1 MFRYQILIEY
11 VGTNFRGWQIQKKGK
26 TIQRLIQQKISKI
39 LKEKIILIGS
49 GRTDTGVHAI
59 GQSAHF
65 DCKSEI
71 ENLDKFLKS
80 INYFLNKD
88 LITILKIKKR
98 SSYFHSRFSA
108 KMRIYKYIII
118 NRIGGPVLDKERGWH
133 VTNNLNLPMMKK
145 AAKKLVGTK
154 DFSTFRASSCRAK
167 TPIKTMKLVK
177 VKSRNNKIEIEFQ
190 SKSFLQQQVRS
201 MVGCLKYVGEKKWS
215 VKKFNTIMNSLTST
229 FNFKYTSPFDFS
241 SGYFRATKEG
251 KGEIPPQTIGQ
262 SWFRDPGQ
270 IGGQLYVDID
280 LNYKF
285 SDHLNTSFSIK
296 NLLQTG
302 GPTMP
307 LTPKIPR
314 SFAIEFGYKFTV
326 SSKNSLSLK
335 TAVPRIRLDTPRSIN
350 NFTFSIVLMPPPI

>member
-26 TIQRLIQQKISKI
+26 TIQGLIQQKISKI
-39 LKEKIILIGS
+39 LKEKIVLIGS
-49 GRTDTGVHAI
+49 GRTDAGVHAL

-65 DCKSEI
+65 DCKSKI
-71 ENLDKFLKS
+71 ENLDKFLKN
-80 INYFLNKD
+80 INYFLNRD

-98 SSYFHSRFSA
+98 SRYFHSRFSA

-133 VTNNLNLPMMKK
+133 VTNNLNLLMMKK

-167 TPIKTMKLVK
+167 TPIKTMKSVK

-215 VKKFNTIMNSLTST
+215 VKKFNTVMNKKKRILCA
-229 FNFKYTSPFDFS
+229 PP
-241 SGYFRATKEG
+241 APPEG
-251 KGEIPPQTIGQ
+251 
-262 SWFRDPGQ
+262 
-270 IGGQLYVDID
+270 LYLARVI
-280 LNYKF
+280 Y
-285 SDHLNTSFSIK
+285 
-296 NLLQTG
+296 
-302 GPTMP
+302 
-307 LTPKIPR
+307 
-314 SFAIEFGYKFTV
+314 
-326 SSKNSLSLK
+326 
-335 TAVPRIRLDTPRSIN
+335 
-350 NFTFSIVLMPPPI
+350 

>member
-1 MFRYQILIEY
+1 MA
-11 VGTNFRGWQIQKKGK
+11 NSKKGK
-26 TIQRLIQQKISKI
+26 TIQGLIQQKISKI

-80 INYFLNKD
+80 INYFLNRD

-118 NRIGGPVLDKERGWH
+118 NRIGGPVLEKERGWH
-133 VTNNLNLPMMKK
+133 IINKLNLIMMKK

-167 TPIKTMKLVK
+167 TPIKTLKSVK

-215 VKKFNTIMNSLTST
+215 VKKFNTVMNKKRRILCA
-229 FNFKYTSPFDFS
+229 PP
-241 SGYFRATKEG
+241 APPEG
-251 KGEIPPQTIGQ
+251 
-262 SWFRDPGQ
+262 
-270 IGGQLYVDID
+270 LYLARVI
-280 LNYKF
+280 Y
-285 SDHLNTSFSIK
+285 
-296 NLLQTG
+296 
-302 GPTMP
+302 
-307 LTPKIPR
+307 
-314 SFAIEFGYKFTV
+314 
-326 SSKNSLSLK
+326 
-335 TAVPRIRLDTPRSIN
+335 
-350 NFTFSIVLMPPPI
+350 